1 MTFTYKEGDRIEIVR
16 EFTFDDRMITKVF
29 SNGTF
34 TLDREFLGRKKIH
47 PGADYT
53 TKGFRKGYLG
63 SKDGMEVAFR
73 PKRERV

>member
-16 EFTFDDRMITKVF
+16 GLVYDNRVIEKVF

-34 TLDREFLGRKKIH
+34 LLDYEFLGRKKICQS
-47 PGADYT
+47 ADYT

-73 PKRERV
+73 REGL